1 MKCSGFRALLLPLS
15 YLATVAARCD
25 RDNCLRAL
33 AATPTKASTFCAS
46 YTSTKNTATAA
57 ISSYAAPCS
66 NSPSRVSSACSCVVT
81 STPSP
86 PACTPSTIIDGP
98 IRNGGFDS
106 YAILPYGSAAGPNAE
121 PPWYYDR
128 LSKAYGDFI
137 NEEQN
142 PGSSYYGYGA
152 AAFHLNGTVYPELPG
167 AVGYL
172 NIPITYCNGVTYAFS
187 MYARQIPNPIEY
199 GFYAQCRLSFFT
211 SYAGSIGTFE
221 TPNFSGQFE
230 LQGPVTWKVYR
241 DNGDVNSKGE
251 YTDILSI
258 IVQCTGRPAI
268 TYPINTLFEVD
279 SVVVKV
285 AQ

>member
-1 MKCSGFRALLLPLS
+1 MRYRGLQALLLPLS
-15 YLATVAARCD
+15 FFGTVAARCD

-33 AATPTKASTFCAS
+33 AATPTKASAFCAS
-46 YTSTKNTATAA
+46 YTSSIKTATAA
-57 ISSYAAPCS
+57 ISPYAASCS

-106 YAILPYGSAAGPNAE
+106 YAILPYGSAAGPNSQ

-128 LSKAYGDFI
+128 LTKTYGDFI
-137 NEEQN
+137 NEEKD

-152 AAFHLNGTVYPELPG
+152 AAFHLNGTKYPELPG

-187 MYARQIPNPIEY
+187 LYARQIPYQNY
-199 GFYAQCRLSFFT
+199 VNYQQCRLSFFT
-211 SYAGSIGTFE
+211 SYAGTIASFE
-221 TPNFSGQFE
+221 TPYFSDQFG
-230 LQGPVTWKVYR
+230 LAGPVTWKVYR
-241 DNGDVNSKGE
+241 DNGGVNAKGE
-251 YTDILSI
+251 YSDILSI
-258 IVQCTGRPAI
+258 IVQCTGRQGVA
-268 TYPINTLFEVD
+268 YPVDTLFEVD
-279 SVVVKV
+279 SVVVDV